1 MFITISDGKL
11 NGYKYVICSV
21 SPPRA
26 KLSEVKR
33 RLPAVTGTMAFL
45 SGHGIQ
51 LSVRVTLT
59 GTRTSAT
66 GLPVDQTVPVA

>member
-1 MFITISDGKL
+1 MFGK
-11 NGYKYVICSV
+11 
-21 SPPRA
+21 PPRA
-26 KLSEVKR
+26 RLSEVKR

-45 SGHGIQ
+45 SRHCIQ